1 MKIASIVG
9 ARPQFMKAAALSN
22 ELRKHFDEILIHTG
36 QHYDWEMSGVFFSEL
51 NIPKPSYNLG
61 IGSGTHAEQTGNML
75 IALEK
80 VLAKERPDAVLVYG
94 DTNSTIA
101 GALAAAKLHIPV
113 IHVEAGMRSFNKKMP
128 EEINR
133 IATDAIADLFLCST
147 KTAVENLRREGKTEN
162 VHLAGDVM
170 IDALKKNKQIAN
182 AKSKILQQLK
192 LKPKS
197 YVLATVHRAE
207 NTDEK
212 EKLSSIIDAMV
223 LSRERIIFDLHP
235 RTLNCLE
242 KYGLLGKLKNSA
254 NITITKGLGPIDFLK
269 LQMHAKKILTDSGGI
284 QKEAYALG
292 VPCITLRNETEWVES
307 VNAKWNLL
315 VGADKKKI
323 ISALRNFSP
332 RTKRTNLYG
341 SGNSANKICAIIA
354 KWWKSHEK

>member
-147 KTAVENLRREGKTEN
+147 KTAVEHLRREGKTEN

-307 VNAKWNLL
+307 VQAKWNLL
-315 VGADKKKI
+315 VGTDKKKI